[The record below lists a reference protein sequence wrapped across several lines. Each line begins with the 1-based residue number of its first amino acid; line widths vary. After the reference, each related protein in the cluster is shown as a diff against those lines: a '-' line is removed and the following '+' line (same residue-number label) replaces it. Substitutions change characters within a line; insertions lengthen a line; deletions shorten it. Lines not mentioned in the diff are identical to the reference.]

1 MRRGGGGQ
9 EMEGG
14 EKGRENSRRERTRES
29 RGQGEEGRDLEE
41 MGERKGYTM
50 ELLASVSNTMKF
62 LRLVFSFLW

>member
-1 MRRGGGGQ
+1 
-9 EMEGG
+9 MEKREG
-14 EKGRENSRRERTRES
+14 ENSRRERTRES

-41 MGERKGYTM
+41 MGERKSYTM